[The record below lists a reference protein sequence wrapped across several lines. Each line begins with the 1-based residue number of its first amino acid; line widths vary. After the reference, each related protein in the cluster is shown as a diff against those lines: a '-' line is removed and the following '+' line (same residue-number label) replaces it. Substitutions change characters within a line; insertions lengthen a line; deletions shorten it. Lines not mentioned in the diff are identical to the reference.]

1 MLTAGIISAITIVLM
16 VFSVFRIPVVR
27 FGRFQLGGYCFFA
40 ILGALTLVICG
51 AASAEGVFSGI
62 FNDSE
67 VNPIKILILFLTMTA
82 FSVFLD
88 ELGFFR
94 SLASIALRRAGT
106 SQKILFFILYFTVS
120 LLTVFT
126 SNDIIIL
133 TFTPF
138 ICAFARRAQINPLP
152 YLFCEFFAANTWSMA
167 LMIGNPTNIYIA
179 SFLGMDFF
187 SYSAV
192 MLLPTLAA
200 GLFSLLLLYFCF
212 RKMLC
217 EPIKAE
223 SEFVEI
229 KERSLL
235 IVGLIHLILC
245 LVFLMLSSYIGI
257 AMWLISFVLFC
268 TLCISVLVMRF
279 LKREKPVILVRTF
292 RRMPWELVPF
302 MLSMFILVVAL
313 RENGISAWISSLL
326 ESSLGGESAPVFTY
340 GISSYLIANLIN
352 NIPMSVLFAELSEI
366 AGSAGSAFGSIV
378 GSNLGACLTPV
389 GALAGIMWADILRRE
404 GVRFDYRDFVR
415 YGVMISL
422 PTLLVT
428 LLTLHFIV

>member
-1 MLTAGIISAITIVLM
+1 MLLTVIISVITIALM
-16 VFSVFRIPVVR
+16 VFSVFRVPVVR

-40 ILGALTLVICG
+40 ILGALALLLSG
-51 AASAEGVFSGI
+51 ALSPSLALSGI
-62 FNDSE
+62 LADSD
-67 VNPIKILILFLTMTA
+67 VNPIKILVLFLTMTG

-94 SLASIALRRAGT
+94 ALASLALKRAGT
-106 SQKILFFILYFTVS
+106 SQKTLFFILYFTVS
-120 LLTVFT
+120 VLTIFT

-138 ICAFARRAQINPLP
+138 ICAFARNANINPMP

-187 SYSAV
+187 SYTAV
-192 MLLPTLAA
+192 MLVPTVFA
-200 GLFSLLLLYFCF
+200 GLSSLGLLFLIF
-212 RKMLC
+212 RRMLK
-217 EPIKAE
+217 EPILASP
-223 SEFVEI
+223 SEENI
-229 KERSLL
+229 SEKPLL
-235 IVGLIHLILC
+235 IVGLVHLVLC
-245 LVFLMLSSYIGI
+245 LIFLMISSYIGI
-257 AMWLISFVLFC
+257 PMWLISLGLFLSLCIIVLF
-268 TLCISVLVMRF
+268 IRYQ
-279 LKREKPVILVRTF
+279 KREKPVILLRTV

-302 MLSMFILVVAL
+302 MLSMFVLVIAL
-313 RENGISAWISSLL
+313 RENGICDVISKVL
-326 ESSLGGESAPVFTY
+326 EEYLGGSIIPGITY

-352 NIPMSVLFAELSEI
+352 NIPMSVLYANLAEMVGTSG
-366 AGSAGSAFGSIV
+366 AAFGAIV

-415 YGVMISL
+415 YGSMISV
-422 PTLLVT
+422 PTLIIT
-428 LLTLHFIV
+428 LLSLHIIL